1 MDTLFSLC
9 DKEITIDFLEINQK
23 IKSFSNDFN
32 SKMYIENNEDFFFL
46 SPEKWINEYQQ
57 IIDAFIRSCVED
69 AQKILINKKYI
80 FFIIKNNE
88 KFYALYKKHYDEIFN
103 ELDKILYEEQNAI
116 NLFVARKIREYNSQE
131 TH

>member
-1 MDTLFSLC
+1 M
-9 DKEITIDFLEINQK
+9 EINQK
-23 IKSFSNDFN
+23 IDSFSNKFN
-32 SKMYIENNEDFFFL
+32 SKKYIETNEDLFFL

-80 FFIIKNNE
+80 FFIINNNE
-88 KFYALYKKHYDEIFN
+88 RFYALYKKHYDETFN
-103 ELDKILYEEQNAI
+103 ELDKTLYNEQTAI
-116 NLFVARKIREYNSQE
+116 NFFVAQKIKEYNNQE